1 MSGVELPI
9 SFTAIDAYARRMG
22 VTGAAFDRLLRFVSA
37 IDFAH
42 LEIQREALKVEP
54 QPKGEKS

>member
-1 MSGVELPI
+1 MALEQPI
-9 SFTAIDAYARRMG
+9 TFAAIDAYARRMG
-22 VTGAAFDRLLRFVSA
+22 IAGTSFDRLLRFVSA

-54 QPKGEKS
+54 QPKGEKP